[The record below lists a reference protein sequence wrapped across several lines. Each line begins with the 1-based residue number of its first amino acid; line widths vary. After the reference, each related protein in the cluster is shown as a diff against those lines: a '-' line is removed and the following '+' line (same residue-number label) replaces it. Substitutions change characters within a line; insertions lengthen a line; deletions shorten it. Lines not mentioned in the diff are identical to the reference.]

1 MMKSQGFVLAYTG
14 HSNRAGAE
22 SSKNALL
29 TVNEWRSLP
38 AATPGTGLFFS
49 CGCHTCDLDPKEEA
63 FGFAAM
69 RAPGGPSAVI
79 GSQGETF
86 AAMGYLA
93 LSGMLTRMSTDPS
106 LTTVGD
112 FWEGVQHGLR
122 EGPIDA
128 ADFKMLDMAD
138 GSGGKLTLEAQRAE
152 HLESWMLL
160 GDPAMPLLAKA
171 LPIQLRANKSAS
183 GNEVEII
190 GELPPSLSK
199 SRL

>member
-1 MMKSQGFVLAYTG
+1 
-14 HSNRAGAE
+14 
-22 SSKNALL
+22 
-29 TVNEWRSLP
+29 
-38 AATPGTGLFFS
+38 
-49 CGCHTCDLDPKEEA
+49 
-63 FGFAAM
+63 
-69 RAPGGPSAVI
+69 
-79 GSQGETF
+79 
-86 AAMGYLA
+86 
-93 LSGMLTRMSTDPS
+93 SGMLTRMSTDPS

-122 EGPIDA
+122 EGPLYA

-199 SRL
+199 SRLRLTLERHPGNIRTDLPEVPPSGEPRREAARKRRALSNDHVLATTELTAEGTAFKATFPLPSSLPPGPLV